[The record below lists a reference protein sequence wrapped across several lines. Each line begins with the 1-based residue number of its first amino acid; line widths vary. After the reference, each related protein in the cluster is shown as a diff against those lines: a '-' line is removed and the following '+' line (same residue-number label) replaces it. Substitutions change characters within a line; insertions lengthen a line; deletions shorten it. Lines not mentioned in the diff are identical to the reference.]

1 MEITTLIV
9 LGLVGLLAGGIDA
22 IAGGGGLLTLPA
34 LLSAGVDPALALG
47 TNKGQSVF
55 GSFAALVR
63 YARSPLLDRRR
74 ALGGFIAGFCGSV
87 GGVLLV
93 QYVPTT
99 ALRPLLV
106 VMLLMAAMTVLL
118 VRPRPAGE
126 GSRPLSRPMW
136 QWLVVGVVM
145 GGYDGFF
152 GPGTGTFLIIVGVWW
167 WGRSYEAASA
177 DAKAVNCA
185 SNLGAVL
192 VFAWLGLVW
201 WLPALVMA
209 SGALVGG
216 WCGAHLVLTR
226 GQGLVRGL
234 AVTVSLLL
242 AGKVAWDLWR

>member
-34 LLSAGVDPALALG
+34 LLGAGVDPALALG

-55 GSFAALVR
+55 GSLAALMR

-74 ALGGFIAGFCGSV
+74 ALGGFIAGFCGSI

-93 QYVPTT
+93 QHVPST
-99 ALRPLLV
+99 ALRPLLL
-106 VMLLMAAMTVLL
+106 VMLLVAAVVVLL

-126 GSRPLSRPMW
+126 HPRPLW
-136 QWLVVGVVM
+136 HWLVVGVVI

-152 GPGTGTFLIIVGVWW
+152 GPGTGTFLIILGVWW

-209 SGALVGG
+209 GGALVGG

-234 AVTVSLLL
+234 AVSVSLLL
-242 AGKVAWDLWR
+242 AGKVAWDLW